1 MEKRIE
7 DVEFGMEEMGAYSDD
22 YNFSWDEV
30 SETEIE
36 PTIEYDLDDVEDGED
51 VESEE
56 LDLEFD
62 LEDEDEN
69 ENENEDNGEAV
80 EQTQAVN
87 LEDVL
92 GGYGEDDEDDIP
104 ESWDYNTEVTDAE
117 ELITEEDEDE
127 EVEEIISED
136 VDVGLGTFTEDVEE
150 YETEEEVDENEVSTE
165 DNYEEV
171 TTLTSD
177 NAPISEAWFDED
189 ETVETTS
196 EDYDNAYAQ
205 MEEGVV
211 EDLESVYGFFDK
223 EGNPINARKPGTVV
237 LDSIEISSIIIP
249 TRNRAEPRDITLLED
264 NIKNF
269 HQVSPIHVIPY
280 GEGEYILLDGLRRIH
295 ALINLGFSQVI
306 AYIDDTINYHAVRPF
321 ESIVN
326 NRLQYTFAEKFKA
339 GRFIEQRQDGFSYD
353 TIENIVG
360 LKSGEYLKMLYVVR
374 MKDIFPDIY
383 EKVILEKLTA
393 EQAERKI
400 NKELEK
406 SEDENNLANA
416 QDELGGS
423 EEGEAGKG
431 TNDRENEDPFNS
443 QNKEERSIL
452 DSSLKT
458 AVLTRDG
465 GVCQCC
471 GEGIGEPEVSQ
482 LMKIH
487 HIVPVEL
494 FGPDRQDNL
503 ITLCANC
510 HDKVH
515 YYDEGRYKPEGELPN
530 VRKNPIILGN
540 MLQQLRD
547 EAQNNSNKPVDGMEY
562 YDGSPYEFFIL
573 SSFQSDFI
581 EDAEDNVAEN
591 TYGNVKKVYTRRE
604 RPKLKNTKKDQA

>member
-7 DVEFGMEEMGAYSDD
+7 DVEFGMEELGTYSDD
-22 YNFSWDEV
+22 YNFSWDDE

-36 PTIEYDLDDVEDGED
+36 PSVEYDLDTNETNESESLDLDFEDETETETEGESETEDETQYDNVEVEDTQTK
-51 VESEE
+51 
-56 LDLEFD
+56 
-62 LEDEDEN
+62 
-69 ENENEDNGEAV
+69 AV
-80 EQTQAVN
+80 D

-92 GGYGEDDEDDIP
+92 GGYGEDDEDIT
-104 ESWDYNTEVTDAE
+104 ESWGYTPT
-117 ELITEEDEDE
+117 E
-127 EVEEIISED
+127 EVEEELFIEEEEEEESEEVISEE
-136 VDVGLGTFTEDVEE
+136 VDVGIGNFTEDTSE
-150 YETEEEVDENEVSTE
+150 YISEEVEQGYSNEETIS
-165 DNYEEV
+165 
-171 TTLTSD
+171 SD
-177 NAPISEAWFDED
+177 NTQINEAWFDED
-189 ETVETTS
+189 EGVETTS
-196 EDYDNAYAQ
+196 EEYDTAYTQ

-223 EGNPINARKPGTVV
+223 EGNPINARKQGTVV

-249 TRNRAEPRDITLLED
+249 TRNRTEPRDITLLED

-326 NRLQYTFAEKFKA
+326 NKLQYTFAEKFKA

-383 EKVILEKLTA
+383 EKVILEKLTP

-416 QDELGGS
+416 QDELGSG

-431 TNDRENEDPFNS
+431 TNDRDSEDPFNS

-515 YYDEGRYKPEGELPN
+515 YYDEGRYKPDGELPN
-530 VRKNPIILGN
+530 VRKNPIVLGN

-562 YDGSPYEFFIL
+562 YDESPYEFFIL